1 MLTRLRIRNFK
12 KFDEVEVDLAS
23 PVLFIG
29 PNNSGKTSAMQA
41 LALWS
46 VGLKRWNEK
55 RAGASTPTRRPGVAI
70 SRRDLLAVPV
80 PFANLLWRDLHVR
93 DVRRVD
99 GRLRT
104 SNVRI
109 EIVVDAVSES
119 LPAGSG
125 PADAVPEADE
135 WRCGLEFD
143 YANEESFYCR
153 PLRLSEG
160 ATPERMTVPE
170 AAADVRVAF
179 LPPMSGLAA
188 TETRLD
194 GGAVDVR
201 IGEGRTAEVLRNL
214 CYRIYEE
221 DSDGWGDLVEQVAV
235 LFGAELDPPRYVAE
249 RGEITMSYSE
259 RGVTLDLSSAGRG
272 LQQTLLILAYMYAN
286 PGAVLLLDEP
296 DAHLEILRQRQIYE
310 RITSAAR
317 NSGSQVIAASHSE
330 VLLNEAAG
338 NDSVVAFVGRPH
350 RIDNRKD
357 EVLKSL
363 REIGFEQYYQAEQT
377 GWVLYLEGSTDLD
390 ILRAFARR
398 VGHDQAIAALERPF
412 VRYVKNVTKAVPP
425 HYFGLA
431 ADQAEQTGWVLY
443 LEGSTDLDILRAFAR
458 RVGHDQAIAA
468 LERPFVRYV
477 KNVTK
482 AVPPHYFGLREAL
495 PSLRGVAIFDRL
507 DGEPP
512 ALDPVECHM
521 WSRCEIENYLCTR
534 AALEEYA
541 KALGNELALG
551 PLFTDTEPL
560 RHLTLMREAIAEVET
575 ALVTLHRG
583 SPWSDSVK
591 ASDDVLAP
599 ILKRYFKKL
608 SLPNRMPKR
617 LFHELVKYLPVEGID
632 EEVHRALDAI
642 ARVASLAEMS
652 RPTEA
657 DG

>member
-46 VGLKRWNEK
+46 VGLKRWNER

-93 DVRRVD
+93 DVRRVN

-317 NSGSQVIAASHSE
+317 SSGSQVIAASHSE
-330 VLLNEAAG
+330 VLLNEAAR

-350 RIDNRKD
+350 RIDNRRD
-357 EVLKSL
+357 EILKSL

-377 GWVLYLEGSTDLD
+377 GWVLYLEGSTDVA
-390 ILRAFARR
+390 ILRSFARR
-398 VGHDQAIAALERPF
+398 IGHGAASKALEQPF
-412 VRYVKNVTKAVPP
+412 VRYVNNVAKAVPP
-425 HYFGLA
+425 HF
-431 ADQAEQTGWVLY
+431 
-443 LEGSTDLDILRAFAR
+443 
-458 RVGHDQAIAA
+458 
-468 LERPFVRYV
+468 
-477 KNVTK
+477 N
-482 AVPPHYFGLREAL
+482 GLREAL
-495 PSLRGVAIFDRL
+495 PDLGGIALFDRL
-507 DGEPP
+507 DGGPP
-512 ALDPVECHM
+512 DLDPVECLM
-521 WSRCEIENYLCTR
+521 WSRNEIENYLCTSVALEAYA
-534 AALEEYA
+534 AAL
-541 KALGNELALG
+541 GRELSLG
-551 PLFTDTEPL
+551 PLFTGAEAQ
-560 RHLTLMREAIAEVET
+560 RHVIAMEEAIAEIET
-575 ALVTLHRG
+575 ALSTLGKG
-583 SPWSDSVK
+583 SPWGSEVK
-591 ASDDVLAP
+591 ASDDVLVP
-599 ILKRYFKKL
+599 IFERYFGKL
-608 SLPNRMPKR
+608 GLWNRMPKKH
-617 LFHELVKYLPVEGID
+617 LHELVEHVPIEEID
-632 EEVHRALDAI
+632 DDVHRTLDAI
-642 ARVASLAEMS
+642 ADVAVRAEAKLGS
-652 RPTEA
+652 